1 MKRAFTSLIA
11 MVLLITA
18 LALPASAADWS
29 DSDALLPVDII
40 LNQEALEI
48 RKVYDLSPTTAD
60 MSVPISSVRWLSV
73 RKCKR

>member
-48 RKVYDLSPTTAD
+48 RKVYDL
-60 MSVPISSVRWLSV
+60 
-73 RKCKR
+73 

>member
-48 RKVYDLSPTTAD
+48 RKVYDLSPTTPPR
-60 MSVPISSVRWLSV
+60 SV
-73 RKCKR
+73 